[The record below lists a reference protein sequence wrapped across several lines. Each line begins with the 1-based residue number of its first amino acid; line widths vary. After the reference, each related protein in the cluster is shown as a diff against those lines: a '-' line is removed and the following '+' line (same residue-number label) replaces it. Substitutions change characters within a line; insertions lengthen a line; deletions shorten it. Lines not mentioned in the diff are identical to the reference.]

1 MPRAFVP
8 FDSWRKCLIASVTI
22 RAHEPRPNFPR
33 RTDCCLALDP
43 SNRHL
48 PQAQVTSDV
57 RKTRSMAGG
66 SVHFGDVTACGHCS
80 LAGADRL
87 GDRSR
92 LDGLVL
98 GVPSNLVEVDR
109 SRHDC
114 NCLRV
119 TAVDLTLPR
128 EELDG
133 YGGYTSTAHLGHT
146 LHLSLGPSYVLRLYR
161 VARICVI
168 ADCGVLVT
176 SCVQCSDVMTSN
188 SMSLV
193 LVVSCRMF
201 VDEDGATATT
211 AISPSV

>member
-1 MPRAFVP
+1 
-8 FDSWRKCLIASVTI
+8 
-22 RAHEPRPNFPR
+22 
-33 RTDCCLALDP
+33 
-43 SNRHL
+43 
-48 PQAQVTSDV
+48 
-57 RKTRSMAGG
+57 MAGG

-146 LHLSLGPSYVLRLYR
+146 WRSEEHTSELQSPDHLVCRL
-161 VARICVI
+161 
-168 ADCGVLVT
+168 L
-176 SCVQCSDVMTSN
+176 
-188 SMSLV
+188 L
-193 LVVSCRMF
+193 
-201 VDEDGATATT
+201 EK
-211 AISPSV
+211 